1 MRHRFHVPSTLGPSL
16 ALAIVA
22 LALVALGG
30 CRKSQES
37 IADAAIERASDG
49 KVKIDRDGDRM
60 TIKTDQGEMAV
71 QSGEALPLPKDFPG
85 DVYLP
90 PDYRINSVMDLG
102 GAKVLSLQ
110 ADGKVSVLFDAARTA
125 MDKQGWKQ
133 TMAMQNSTD
142 TAMLAYEKDK
152 RAAVLSFNENSGDAG
167 VTMSVQLR
175 DKPR

>member
-1 MRHRFHVPSTLGPSL
+1 MRHRFRVTSASGLLLVMT
-16 ALAIVA
+16 VA
-22 LALVALGG
+22 TVVALGG

-37 IADAAIERASDG
+37 IADAAIERASGG
-49 KVKIDRDGDRM
+49 KVKVDRDGDRM

-90 PDYRINSVMDLG
+90 PGYRINSVMDLG

-110 ADGKVSVLFDAARTA
+110 ADGKVSVLFDAARAA

-142 TAMLAYEKDK
+142 TAMLAYEKDQ
-152 RAAVLSFNENSGDAG
+152 RAAVLSFNDNSGDSG

-175 DKPR
+175 DKSQ